1 MLAATAAICL
11 LGLLAELASAAFGLE
26 GAAAVLSLSYEGN
39 LPTWYASALPLLIA
53 ALLAWIA
60 ALTPADRPYWRGLA
74 LGFLLISIDEV
85 VGGHEHLS
93 ALFDT
98 GGVLYFGWVIPAG
111 ALVLVLGLTYL
122 GFLRRLPRE
131 TAKQFTLAG
140 ALYLTGALLLELPLG
155 YWTERHGDDGLG
167 YALIDWCEET
177 LEFVGLTLFARHLLD
192 LLDGRALRLRGRDAE
207 PPSHITAPHR
217 PDETVVPEVHQRD
230 DQRR

>member
-1 MLAATAAICL
+1 MSSIARHGNRGQSNYVSAKAALAANTVTWAR
-11 LGLLAELASAAFGLE
+11 EFAAFGIRV
-26 GAAAVLSLSYEGN
+26 GAVAPGMIE
-39 LPTWYASALPLLIA
+39 
-53 ALLAWIA
+53 
-60 ALTPADRPYWRGLA
+60 TPMTQGMNQKARD
-74 LGFLLISIDEV
+74 
-85 VGGHEHLS
+85 
-93 ALFDT
+93 
-98 GGVLYFGWVIPAG
+98 
-111 ALVLVLGLTYL
+111 ALVANIPVGRIGLPEDIWLAVKFVLECDYFNGRCIDVDGGLTQDVELAILGLTYL
-122 GFLRRLPRE
+122 GFLLRLPRE

-192 LLDGRALRLRGRDAE
+192 LLGGRALRLRGPSP

-217 PDETVVPEVHQRD
+217 PDEPVVPEVHQRD